1 MFGTAIGGVV
11 MFTLIIM
18 GLVAVILVARS
29 KLVSTGD
36 VTININDN
44 PDNDVVTPAGGKLLQ
59 TLASEGIFLSSACG
73 GGGTCGQCKCKV
85 IDGGGS
91 ILPTEEG
98 HFTQGEIRDHMRLAC
113 QVAVKQDMKIEID
126 PEFFDVKKWEC
137 TVESND
143 NVATFIKELVL
154 KIPEGESVDFRAGGY
169 VQLEAP
175 PYEAHYKDFDIAE
188 EYRGDWE
195 HFGLFKYV
203 SKVDEPTIRAY
214 SMANYPEEKGIIKFN
229 IRIASPPPRGP
240 EGIPPGK
247 MSSYVFSLKPG
258 DKVTVSGPYGEFFA
272 KDTDAEMVFI
282 GGGAGMAPMRSHIF
296 DQLKRLKSK
305 RKISFWYGARSVR
318 EMFYVEDYD
327 GLAEEFDNFKWYVA
341 LSDPQEEDNWVL
353 KKDIHDEE
361 GDGFTG
367 FIHNVLFEQYLKDH
381 PAPEDCEFY
390 MCGPPIMNSSVIAML
405 KSLGVEDENILLDD
419 FGG

>member
-1 MFGTAIGGVV
+1 MEFGTAFGGVA
-11 MFTLIIM
+11 MFTVIIM
-18 GLVAVILVARS
+18 SLVAVILVARS
-29 KLVSTGD
+29 RLVNSGK

-44 PDNDVVTPAGGKLLQ
+44 PDNSVTTEAGGKLLQ
-59 TLASEGIFLSSACG
+59 TLANEGIFLSSACG
-73 GGGTCGQCKCKV
+73 GGGTCGQCRCKV
-85 IDGGGS
+85 VDGGGD

-98 HFTQGEIRDHMRLAC
+98 HFTQGEIRDGMRLAC

-137 TVESND
+137 TVISND
-143 NVATFIKELVL
+143 NVATFIKELTL
-154 KIPEGESVDFRAGGY
+154 KIPEGEVVPFRAGGY

-175 PYEAHYKDFDIAE
+175 PHTVHYKDFDIAP
-188 EYRGDWE
+188 EYHEDWDN
-195 HFGLFKYV
+195 FNLWRYT
-203 SKVDEPTIRAY
+203 STVDEPVIRAY

-258 DKVTVSGPYGEFFA
+258 DKITVSGPYGEFFA

-305 RKISFWYGARSVR
+305 RKISFWYGARSKR

-327 GLAEEFDNFKWYVA
+327 GLAAEFDNFEWHVA
-341 LSDPQEEDNWVL
+341 LSDPQPEDNW
-353 KKDIHDEE
+353 E
-361 GDGFTG
+361 GYTG
-367 FIHNVLFEQYLKDH
+367 FIHNVLYENYLKDH

-390 MCGPPIMNSSVIAML
+390 MCGPPVMNAAVISML